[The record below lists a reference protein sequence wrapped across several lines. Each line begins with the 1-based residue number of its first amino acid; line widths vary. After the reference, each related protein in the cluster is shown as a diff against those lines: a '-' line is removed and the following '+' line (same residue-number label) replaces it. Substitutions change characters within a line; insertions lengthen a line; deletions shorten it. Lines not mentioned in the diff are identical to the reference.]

1 MNNKGYT
8 LIEILAVMILI
19 AVVSTIAV
27 ISVSSHIDY
36 SKRSTYVTSA
46 RQYIEK
52 VSEARAK
59 DKLHDIKSGEALV
72 VPIERYK
79 LDTSD
84 DFTTPFGSL
93 LLDYCYVVMTNNNN
107 HYTYYIFM
115 LDEKKNGI
123 VGVEYSKLDSDS
135 VIDGVDSIVGF
146 SNINNSS
153 TIVVDGTNYVLDTTT
168 DRYIVLTKEG
178 A

>member
-36 SKRSTYVTSA
+36 SKKSTFATSA

-72 VPIERYK
+72 IPIERYK
-79 LDTSD
+79 IDTSD
-84 DFTTPFGSL
+84 DFTTPYGSL
-93 LLDYCYVVMTNNNN
+93 LLDNCYVVMTNNNN
-107 HYTYYIFM
+107 HYSFYVFM
-115 LDEKKNGI
+115 VDEKKKGI
-123 VGVEYSKLDSDS
+123 VGVEYSKIDSDS
-135 VIDGVDSIVGF
+135 VVDNVESVIGF

-153 TIVVDGTNYVLDTTT
+153 QIVVDGTTYVLDTAT